1 MSVSLCC
8 VLQFLRRCVSV
19 TVWCVAVLEKVCQC
33 HCVVVVVA

>member
-19 TVWCVAVLEKVCQC
+19 TVLCVAVIEVCQC
-33 HCVVVVVA
+33 HCVVVIA